1 MIVSR
6 CIDANYL
13 KKSPDNYT
21 NVVSSLFSNL
31 ARNNDIKTGTRY
43 TLTLSTTENYQD
55 AVILFTLTLKEE

>member
-31 ARNNDIKTGTRY
+31 ARNNDIKCNELNNT
-43 TLTLSTTENYQD
+43 
-55 AVILFTLTLKEE
+55 

>member
-6 CIDANYL
+6 HIDANYL

-31 ARNNDIKTGTRY
+31 VRNSDIKTDTKY
-43 TLTLSTTENYQD
+43 TFTLSTTENYQD
-55 AVILFTLTLKEE
+55 ATILFTLNLEEE